1 MYKYNVRNI
10 KDLYT
15 DFIQV
20 FYFQYFG
27 NQILTKIQSKENF
40 RVFFIIRHV
49 CGNSTASLIFF
60 IFYFLRNIFI
70 ELFVQRFF
78 SNECS
83 AWWYIMHH
91 NTFSSDDTR
100 KWYLYLSLYKE
111 MYGCKYDRF
120 PLFLYIYCKYQ
131 YTRTEIL
138 QAKLRSCLVPC

>member
-20 FYFQYFG
+20 FYFQYFERV

-60 IFYFLRNIFI
+60 IFYFLQNIFI
-70 ELFVQRFF
+70 ELF
-78 SNECS
+78 
-83 AWWYIMHH
+83 
-91 NTFSSDDTR
+91 
-100 KWYLYLSLYKE
+100 L
-111 MYGCKYDRF
+111 
-120 PLFLYIYCKYQ
+120 PYQ
-131 YTRTEIL
+131 SVYVLPDGT
-138 QAKLRSCLVPC
+138 